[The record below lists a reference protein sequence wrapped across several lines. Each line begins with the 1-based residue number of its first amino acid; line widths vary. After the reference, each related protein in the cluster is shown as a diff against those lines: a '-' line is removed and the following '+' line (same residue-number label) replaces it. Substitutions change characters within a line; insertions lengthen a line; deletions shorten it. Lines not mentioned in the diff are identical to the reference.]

1 MSFDYSS
8 LITDRVP
15 ADVDIIS
22 SAIQRILNGTGA
34 DSDVALV
41 RQATNK
47 GAYNYTD
54 LNRVSACM
62 EDLVSRLDVMGYAV
76 PGYERASIPRTDS
89 LDPYTWYMT
98 DMPTAAQMEQYRQN
112 VAAVRAVLVL
122 PSGTESPPDS
132 MLTLDT
138 AGANAIEQ
146 ILAAI
151 DIILDHIPAAY
162 RHSGVS
168 VCGGK
173 GVIA

>member
-1 MSFDYSS
+1 MSFDYAS
-8 LITDRVP
+8 LVTDRTEMNVKRLLELK
-15 ADVDIIS
+15 AK
-22 SAIQRILNGTGA
+22 NY
-34 DSDVALV
+34 DSMTDAEK
-41 RQATNK
+41 AEWNANMK
-47 GAYNYTD
+47 GAYNATD

-76 PGYERASIPRTDS
+76 PGYTRVSIPRTDS

-98 DMPTAAQMEQYRQN
+98 DTPTAAQMEQYRQN